1 MNERGSAFRSLL
13 SGLIAGGLFLLL
25 FLGLHWALLVSIP
38 MAIASWWAVFLLL
51 SPQRRIGQ
59 IPVDGLEEGWR
70 LDSIYQA
77 GQNYVHRLM
86 DLPSQVEDAGIA
98 QQAST
103 LASIGQDIMTYLSNH
118 PDLLSKSE
126 HFIRYYMD
134 TALRILTNYLQVQE
148 GHVSKDQ
155 WQKVQGSVSESLRYL
170 CQIFTR
176 QRDSFHQ
183 DLILDLEV
191 ESDLLEKT
199 VKLSGG
205 RQHEA

>member
-1 MNERGSAFRSLL
+1 
-13 SGLIAGGLFLLL
+13 
-25 FLGLHWALLVSIP
+25 
-38 MAIASWWAVFLLL
+38 
-51 SPQRRIGQ
+51 
-59 IPVDGLEEGWR
+59 
-70 LDSIYQA
+70 
-77 GQNYVHRLM
+77 
-86 DLPSQVEDAGIA
+86 
-98 QQAST
+98 
-103 LASIGQDIMTYLSNH
+103 MTYLSNH

-148 GHVSKDQ
+148 AHISKDQ
-155 WQKVQGSVSESLRYL
+155 WKKVQGSVSESLRYL